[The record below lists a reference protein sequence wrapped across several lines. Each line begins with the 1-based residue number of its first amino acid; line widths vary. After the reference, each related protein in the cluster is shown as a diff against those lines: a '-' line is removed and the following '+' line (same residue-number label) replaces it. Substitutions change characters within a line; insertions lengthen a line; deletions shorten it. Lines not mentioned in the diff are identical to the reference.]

1 MGAVATACF
10 KLAQAEHPRLKVVD
24 QMGLLNLLQG
34 VSCVCNPPPG
44 AAGKAICAAGRTLT
58 EEWAA
63 TQQYGRARLTRG
75 TGLAT

>member
-34 VSCVCNPPPG
+34 FSGGCNPPPG
-44 AAGKAICAAGRTLT
+44 QLEKPFVPLDELCPRNGRQPSNM
-58 EEWAA
+58 EE
-63 TQQYGRARLTRG
+63 LV
-75 TGLAT
+75 

>member
-1 MGAVATACF
+1 MQST
-10 KLAQAEHPRLKVVD
+10 PW
-24 QMGLLNLLQG
+24 
-34 VSCVCNPPPG
+34 

-63 TQQYGRARLTRG
+63 TQQDGRARLTRG

>member
-34 VSCVCNPPPG
+34 FSGGCNPPPG
-44 AAGKAICAAGRTLT
+44 QLEKPFVLLD
-58 EEWAA
+58 E
-63 TQQYGRARLTRG
+63 L
-75 TGLAT
+75 